1 MDDWK
6 KIKKE
11 YDASAV
17 AKVADK
23 LVKRVSDLADE
34 ADAQTVKQLV
44 ALLKDLRDIVEFSS
58 EIALRKAK
66 FHKYERECAEESG
79 SGEIKVVF
87 EAGEEEWNE

>member
-34 ADAQTVKQLV
+34 ADIQTTKQLV

-66 FHKYERECAEESG
+66 FRKYEQECAEESG

-87 EAGEEEWNE
+87 EAGKEEWNE

>member
-1 MDDWK
+1 MDGWK
-6 KIKKE
+6 KTKKE
-11 YDASAV
+11 YNASSV
-17 AKVADK
+17 AKLADK
-23 LVKRVSDLADE
+23 LIARISDLADD

-44 ALLKDLRDIVEFSS
+44 ALLKDLRDIKEFYS

-66 FHKYERECAEESG
+66 FRKYERESAEENG

>member
-23 LVKRVSDLADE
+23 LLACISNLADE
-34 ADAQTVKQLV
+34 ADLQTVKLLV
-44 ALLKDLRDIVEFSS
+44 PLLKDLRDIVEFSS

-66 FHKYERECAEESG
+66 FHKYEQECAEESG

>member
-17 AKVADK
+17 AKAADK
-23 LVKRVSDLADE
+23 LLECISNLADG
-34 ADAQTVKQLV
+34 ADLQTVKLLV
-44 ALLKDLRDIVEFSS
+44 PLLKDLRDIKEFSS
-58 EIALRKAK
+58 ELALRKAK
-66 FHKYERECAEESG
+66 FRKYERESAEENG

-87 EAGEEEWNE
+87 EAGEEDWNE

>member
-11 YDASAV
+11 YDASVV

-66 FHKYERECAEESG
+66 FRKYERESAEDRG

>member
-17 AKVADK
+17 AKAAEK
-23 LVKRVSDLADE
+23 LIRRVSDLADE
-34 ADAQTVKQLV
+34 ADPQTLKLLIP
-44 ALLKDLRDIVEFSS
+44 LLKDLRDIKEFSS
-58 EIALRKAK
+58 ELALRKAK
-66 FHKYERECAEESG
+66 FRKYERESEEESG
-79 SGEIKVVF
+79 PGEIKVVF